1 VWKHPLELEAV
12 KYIGRIRS
20 TDDTVVI
27 IIGECDKTSF
37 KASDLNLLEY
47 TIWNKKNDAFKI
59 LVQRFGVDL
68 FAGS

>member
-1 VWKHPLELEAV
+1 MELEAV

-20 TDDTVVI
+20 TDDTVVV
-27 IIGECDKTSF
+27 IIGECGKTSF

-68 FAGS
+68 FGGS